1 VKTSRFIALIV
12 IPLLF
17 SCLPKKPEIPGA
29 EVPAGPLVLAL
40 EQQRQA
46 FTGLRAI
53 ASVDV
58 VRRGKKRSFDTV
70 GIVIDTRRRLRV
82 EAFGPLGQSL
92 IALVWDGNDV
102 LLRMQDDDRTMRPGK
117 AGIERLLGMSV
128 EPSELCG
135 ILSGEITEIARPRD
149 ARAFCT
155 PNNACV
161 IELPEGDTVRRVRVL
176 PPSLSPDPKVRIA
189 VQELYRS
196 NTLMYRARYER
207 MQEVSHIL
215 LPRTIVIESPAKGVT
230 ITIEY
235 TEADVKVTVPDEV
248 FTLSDQGAEGSGK

>member
-1 VKTSRFIALIV
+1 MKTSRFIALIV

-29 EVPAGPLVLAL
+29 GVPAGPLVHAL
-40 EQQRQA
+40 ERQSQA

-70 GIVIDTRRRLRV
+70 GIVIDARRRLRV

-92 IALVWDGNDV
+92 IALVWDGNEA
-102 LLRMQDDDRTMRPGK
+102 LLRMQDDDRILRPGN

-128 EPSELCG
+128 EARDLCD
-135 ILSGEITEIARPRD
+135 ILSGTITKIARPLE

-155 PNNACV
+155 QNNACV
-161 IELPEGDTVRRVRVL
+161 IELPEGDTARRIRVL
-176 PPSLSPDPKVRIA
+176 PPSLSPSPAVRIA

-196 NTLMYRARYER
+196 NTLVFRARYER
-207 MQEVSHIL
+207 MQEVSHVL
-215 LPRTIVIESPAKGVT
+215 LPRTIIIESPAKGVT

-235 TEADVKVTVPDEV
+235 TEADVNVTVPDEV
-248 FTLSDQGAEGSGK
+248 FTLSEK

>member
-29 EVPAGPLVLAL
+29 EVPAGPLVQAL

-70 GIVIDTRRRLRV
+70 GIVIDAGRRLRV

-92 IALVWDGNDV
+92 IALVWDGNEV
-102 LLRMQDDDRTMRPGK
+102 LLRMQDDDRIMRPGK
-117 AGIERLLGMSV
+117 AGIEKLLGMSV
-128 EPSELCG
+128 EAKDLCG
-135 ILSGEITEIARPRD
+135 ILSGTITEVARPLD

-155 PNNACV
+155 QNNACV
-161 IELPEGDTVRRVRVL
+161 IELPEGDTVRRIRVL
-176 PPSLSPDPKVRIA
+176 PPSLSPVPAVRIA
-189 VQELYRS
+189 VQELFRS
-196 NTLMYRARYER
+196 NTLVYRARYER
-207 MQEVSHIL
+207 MQEVSHVL
-215 LPRTIVIESPAKGVT
+215 LPRTIVIENPGKGVT

-235 TEADVKVTVPDEV
+235 AEADVNVTVPDDA
-248 FTLSDQGAEGSGK
+248 FMLSDQGAEGSGK